1 MKAGQTRT
9 SSSVTIRGR
18 YGSSRE
24 GNSTSAHAASGVAR
38 GASERGEEHEYL
50 IAVVIWRQPQRTWPA
65 ADLPPA
71 EPGVKAL

>member
-24 GNSTSAHAASGVAR
+24 GNSTSAHAAD
-38 GASERGEEHEYL
+38 GAGL
-50 IAVVIWRQPQRTWPA
+50 LVAVVVAQAGVGERVVE
-65 ADLPPA
+65 PPY
-71 EPGVKAL
+71 GT